1 MKIRLSRGY
10 FGGITLLG
18 SILLLDIAVRLYR
31 APAGFAGWDYFDWG
45 LNATLVVAIW
55 FVYRRQLNNLDKLT
69 EQVEE
74 KALVRLSADT
84 FSIALFAYLFL
95 LQTLSHLRHH

>member
-1 MKIRLSRGY
+1 MRLSRGY

-18 SILLLDIAVRLYR
+18 SVLLLEIAVHLYR
-31 APAGFAGWDYFDWG
+31 APAGFARWDYFDWG
-45 LNATLVVAIW
+45 LNAALVVAIW
-55 FVYRRQLNNLDKLT
+55 FVYRRQLKNLDKLT
-69 EQVEE
+69 EQVGD

-95 LQTLSHLRHH
+95 LQALSHLRHC